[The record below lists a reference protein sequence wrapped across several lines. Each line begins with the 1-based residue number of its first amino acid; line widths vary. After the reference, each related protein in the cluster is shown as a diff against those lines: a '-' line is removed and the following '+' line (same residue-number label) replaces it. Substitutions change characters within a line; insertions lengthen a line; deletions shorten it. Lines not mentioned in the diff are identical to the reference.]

1 MQNKQTWFLFL
12 LWTSWNFS
20 SVLFR
25 SVERSKISH
34 ASNNSCW
41 GRITSPS
48 SSRAQADEWPTI
60 KLARKLAKKK
70 YSTYPLWH
78 FVTKGLRIGCGWEL
92 LRPPMIFS
100 KNIIWILVVLWTVL
114 PSSFPKQSIGFPYLC
129 WKVWT
134 WMMFSR
140 HSGLWI
146 PLSGSTPKLLNQNKS
161 NNRYIILLQYHRI
174 YNVYNDYMII

>member
-1 MQNKQTWFLFL
+1 MG
-12 LWTSWNFS
+12 FS

-25 SVERSKISH
+25 SVKRSKISDT
-34 ASNNSCW
+34 SNNSCW

-70 YSTYPLWH
+70 YISSLALCDKRVKNWAW
-78 FVTKGLRIGCGWEL
+78 GEL
-92 LRPPMIFS
+92 LRPPMFFS
-100 KNIIWILVVLWTVL
+100 KNIFWILVVLWTVL
-114 PSSFPKQSIGFPYLC
+114 PSSFPKQPVGFPYLC

-134 WMMFSR
+134 WMMMFGR
-140 HSGLWI
+140 HSGLRI

-161 NNRYIILLQYHRI
+161 NNRYIILLSNI
-174 YNVYNDYMII
+174 YIYIEIMINYINYLVR